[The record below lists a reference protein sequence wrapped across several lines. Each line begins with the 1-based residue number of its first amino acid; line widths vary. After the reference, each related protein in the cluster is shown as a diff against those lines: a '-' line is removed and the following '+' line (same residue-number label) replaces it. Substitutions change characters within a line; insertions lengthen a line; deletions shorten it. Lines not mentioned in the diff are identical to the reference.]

1 MSEHEAGR
9 GYATPRALEM
19 AVKSAAER
27 SPMDTGRAMSA
38 FWFHRPLCRAFADG
52 NDRFVLKGGRAML
65 ARTTDARA
73 TRDIDLLARGNDLGE
88 ATEELK
94 ALAAADLGDQVR
106 FAFSAADPIKT
117 DDEYRSGAKLVFDM
131 WLGSKRMQPVSI
143 DLVVDE
149 VPLERA
155 ERVCPAD
162 RIVVRGIEGCDYLVY
177 PVEAALADK
186 FCGIVE
192 RHQGRPSS
200 RVKDLVDVAV
210 YATTCDAD
218 GAKLRARLLR
228 ELGARGIPVPDGL
241 CIPGEWGQT
250 AYSKAYSKQA
260 AGTGLPER
268 LHDVREVADLGKTL
282 FNPILDGEG
291 AERRWA
297 CDELFWPLTLLLE
310 AFKLRALAPIAL
322 PAKRLQIVRPSQAP
336 FRHGDYVIHFK
347 KQMRLFNRIC
357 PALLAYVSISLE
369 DAPAESRGH
378 ERALSG
384 DAL

>member
-1 MSEHEAGR
+1 M
-9 GYATPRALEM
+9 
-19 AVKSAAER
+19 
-27 SPMDTGRAMSA
+27 
-38 FWFHRPLCRAFADG
+38 
-52 NDRFVLKGGRAML
+52 
-65 ARTTDARA
+65 
-73 TRDIDLLARGNDLGE
+73 
-88 ATEELK
+88 
-94 ALAAADLGDQVR
+94 R
-106 FAFSAADPIKT
+106 FAFSSADPIKA
-117 DDEYRSGAKLVFDM
+117 DDDYRSGAELVFDM
-131 WLGSKRMQPVSI
+131 WLGPKRMQPVSI

-228 ELGARGIPVPDGL
+228 ELGARGIPVPDGF

-260 AGTGLPER
+260 AETGLPER
-268 LHDVREVADLGKTL
+268 LHDVREATGLGETL
-282 FNPILDGEG
+282 FNPVLNGE
-291 AERRWA
+291 AADRRW
-297 CDELFWPLTLLLE
+297 T
-310 AFKLRALAPIAL
+310 
-322 PAKRLQIVRPSQAP
+322 
-336 FRHGDYVIHFK
+336 
-347 KQMRLFNRIC
+347 
-357 PALLAYVSISLE
+357 
-369 DAPAESRGH
+369 H
-378 ERALSG
+378 ERLAWE
-384 DAL
+384 

>member
-1 MSEHEAGR
+1 MAEHEAGR

-38 FWFHRPLCRAFADG
+38 FWFHRLLCRVFANG

-65 ARTTDARA
+65 ARTIDARA

-88 ATEELK
+88 AIEELK

-106 FAFSAADPIKT
+106 FAFSAADPIKAG
-117 DDEYRSGAKLVFDM
+117 DEYRSGAELVFDM
-131 WLGSKRMQPVSI
+131 WLGPKRMQPVSI

-155 ERVCPAD
+155 ERVSPVD
-162 RIVVRGIEGCDYLVY
+162 RIVVRGTEGCDYLVY

-210 YATTCDAD
+210 YATTCDVD

-228 ELGARGIPVPDGL
+228 ELGARGIPVPDGFGV
-241 CIPGEWGQT
+241 PDEWGQA
-250 AYSKAYSKQA
+250 AYSKAYGKQA

-268 LHDVREVADLGKTL
+268 LRDVREATGLGETL
-282 FNPILDGEG
+282 FDPVLNGE
-291 AERRWA
+291 AADRRW
-297 CDELFWPLTLLLE
+297 T
-310 AFKLRALAPIAL
+310 
-322 PAKRLQIVRPSQAP
+322 
-336 FRHGDYVIHFK
+336 
-347 KQMRLFNRIC
+347 
-357 PALLAYVSISLE
+357 
-369 DAPAESRGH
+369 H
-378 ERALSG
+378 ERLA
-384 DAL
+384 

>member
-1 MSEHEAGR
+1 MSEHETGR

-38 FWFHRPLCRAFADG
+38 FWFHRLLCRVFADG

-65 ARTTDARA
+65 ARTIDARA
-73 TRDIDLLARGNDLGE
+73 TRDIDLLARGNDLAE
-88 ATEELK
+88 AIEELK

-106 FAFSAADPIKT
+106 FAFSSADPIKA

-131 WLGSKRMQPVSI
+131 WLGPKRMQPVSI

-162 RIVVRGIEGCDYLVY
+162 RIVVRDIEGCDYLVY

-228 ELGARGIPVPDGL
+228 ELGARGIPVPDGF
-241 CIPGEWGQT
+241 CIPGEWVQT

-260 AGTGLPER
+260 AETGLPER
-268 LHDVREVADLGKTL
+268 LHDVHEATGLGETL
-282 FNPILDGEG
+282 FNPVLNDK
-291 AERRWA
+291 AADHRW
-297 CDELFWPLTLLLE
+297 T
-310 AFKLRALAPIAL
+310 
-322 PAKRLQIVRPSQAP
+322 
-336 FRHGDYVIHFK
+336 
-347 KQMRLFNRIC
+347 
-357 PALLAYVSISLE
+357 
-369 DAPAESRGH
+369 H
-378 ERALSG
+378 ERLAWE
-384 DAL
+384 

>member
-19 AVKSAAER
+19 AVRSAAER

-38 FWFHRPLCRAFADG
+38 FWLHRLLCRAFADG

-65 ARTTDARA
+65 ARTIDARA
-73 TRDIDLLARGNDLGE
+73 TRDIDLLARGSDLAG
-88 ATEELK
+88 AVEELK

-106 FAFSAADPIKT
+106 FAFSSADPIKA
-117 DDEYRSGAKLVFDM
+117 DDEYRSGAELVFDM
-131 WLGSKRMQPVSI
+131 WLGPKRMQPVSI

-218 GAKLRARLLR
+218 GAELRARLLR
-228 ELGARGIPVPDGL
+228 ELGARGIPVPDGF

-250 AYSKAYSKQA
+250 AYSKAYAKQA

-268 LHDVREVADLGKTL
+268 LHDVREATGLGEAL
-282 FNPILDGEG
+282 FDPILNGEA
-291 AERRWA
+291 AEHRWA
-297 CDELFWPLTLLLE
+297 
-310 AFKLRALAPIAL
+310 
-322 PAKRLQIVRPSQAP
+322 
-336 FRHGDYVIHFK
+336 
-347 KQMRLFNRIC
+347 
-357 PALLAYVSISLE
+357 
-369 DAPAESRGH
+369 H
-378 ERALSG
+378 ERLAWE
-384 DAL
+384 